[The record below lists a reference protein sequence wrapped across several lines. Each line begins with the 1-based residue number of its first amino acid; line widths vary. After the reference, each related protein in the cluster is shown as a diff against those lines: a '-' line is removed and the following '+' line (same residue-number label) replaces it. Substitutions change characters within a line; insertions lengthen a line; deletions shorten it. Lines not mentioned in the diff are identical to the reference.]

1 MANPQSQTFSRNYV
15 HIYFAGFPYECW
27 SGHKRHNQSNCEHM
41 LTIRVSF
48 SLSPSLSLFLSPPP
62 SSSALF
68 LFPPS
73 PSFSHSPSHLPA
85 VPTTNCEHMLTI
97 RVCVSIIASLIHFL
111 CPPLVRPRAA

>member
-48 SLSPSLSLFLSPPP
+48 SLFPSLSLFLSPPLLLSPLPLP
-62 SSSALF
+62 SLPIF
-68 LFPPS
+68 LTFSLSPP
-73 PSFSHSPSHLPA
+73 
-85 VPTTNCEHMLTI
+85 
-97 RVCVSIIASLIHFL
+97 R
-111 CPPLVRPRAA
+111 RPDHEL